1 MNKSFLSNN
10 EEIVLRLLYSGNLK
24 SSEIPKVY
32 FGEDEKETLVVLK
45 LIMQNSQNE
54 YVLTDS
60 AIEVIEKGKFII
72 KYPLH
77 NEQGVVMDFVGILN
91 SYSKEGLAA
100 LGLSIINTESYTR
113 WGKYN
118 NLALYA
124 ALQNTMFYYNSFEH
138 PVARIAIYQEEI
150 QKAISNLEKV
160 LALELAKIKPFTLPK
175 PVSLNVNSTGETI
188 YLVEYI
194 NELEGKIR
202 VGTTETLISFNDP
215 MYSLTNYHIEAIVK
229 QYYSKN
235 RFATK

>member
-1 MNKSFLSNN
+1 M
-10 EEIVLRLLYSGNLK
+10 
-24 SSEIPKVY
+24 
-32 FGEDEKETLVVLK
+32 
-45 LIMQNSQNE
+45 
-54 YVLTDS
+54 
-60 AIEVIEKGKFII
+60 A
-72 KYPLH
+72 
-77 NEQGVVMDFVGILN
+77 FVGFLN
-91 SYSKEGLAA
+91 SYSKEGLAE
-100 LGLSIINTESYTR
+100 LGLSIINTESDTR

-138 PVARIAIYQEEI
+138 PIARIAIYQEEI

-160 LALELAKIKPFTLPK
+160 LALELAKIKPFT
-175 PVSLNVNSTGETI
+175 LNVNSTGETI